1 MTAPENIYEVEIA
14 TTPERLWQAITDP
27 DFTRQYWYGALSISD
42 WQVGSRWESRSPEG
56 EVYLGG
62 EILEIDP
69 PRRLVHTFH
78 VVHEPDA
85 AAEAPSRIEWEITQI
100 GDRCRLTVIH
110 TGRGPATM
118 DYTSGGWETILGGM
132 KALLETGEPLVV
144 SMEALP

>member
-1 MTAPENIYEVEIA
+1 MTAPENVYEVEIA

-42 WQVGSRWESRSPEG
+42 WQVGSRWESRSPDG
-56 EVYLGG
+56 EVYLDG

-100 GDRCRLTVIH
+100 SDRCRLTVIH